1 MLLLRAMCRST
12 ILVAAGAAV
21 ASACS
26 SAAPSLRLSDYERNC
41 GANSD
46 CVAVAV
52 ATECKCPLCDNVGIN
67 RVDLTKYNADRTK
80 YLSECQGTPCGNT
93 TCPTLTAYC
102 SNGTCQAQ

>member
-1 MLLLRAMCRST
+1 MITLRAMCRST
-12 ILVAAGAAV
+12 FLAVAVAAV

-26 SAAPSLRLSDYERNC
+26 SAAPSLRLSDYQRNC
-41 GANSD
+41 GANTD

-52 ATECKCPLCDNVGIN
+52 ATECKCPLCDNAGIN
-67 RVDLTKYNADRTK
+67 RADLTKYNADRAQ
-80 YLSECQGTPCGNT
+80 YESECQGTPCSNV

>member
-1 MLLLRAMCRST
+1 MITLRAMCRST
-12 ILVAAGAAV
+12 ILAVAGAAV

-26 SAAPSLRLSDYERNC
+26 SASPSLRLSDYQRNC
-41 GANSD
+41 GANTD

-52 ATECKCPLCDNVGIN
+52 ATECKCPLCDNAGIN
-67 RVDLTKYNADRTK
+67 RVDLTKYNADRAQ
-80 YLSECQGTPCGNT
+80 YESACQGTPCGNV